1 MPVESGTAGVPVWR
15 GIAKGEVGA
24 NGNPSQ
30 SLLNAYQ
37 EQPWFADGFSPFTGD
52 PTTNPIDTHEIAAMI
67 APRGLFIMDNPFI
80 GELSPQYGYLAAVAA
95 GEVYTALGQQ
105 YNIGYNSD
113 IQNGAHCA
121 MRPEWSAPLKNS
133 IEKFLTR
140 TGHLAETIDANAI
153 QQALL
158 PDWRTWTT
166 PTLN

>member
-1 MPVESGTAGVPVWR
+1 
-15 GIAKGEVGA
+15 
-24 NGNPSQ
+24 
-30 SLLNAYQ
+30 
-37 EQPWFADGFSPFTGD
+37 
-52 PTTNPIDTHEIAAMI
+52 MI

-80 GELSPQYGYLAAVAA
+80 GELSPQYGYLAAVAGA
-95 GEVYTALGQQ
+95 EVYTALGPP

-140 TGHLAETIDANAI
+140 TGHPAEEIDPNAV
-153 QQALL
+153 QNAPLS
-158 PDWRTWTT
+158 DWRDWTT